1 MACGGRRLNDIAEI
15 VLGVLAGVGGI
26 GGIIIAGIKLYDE
39 YTKKLKLCKQ
49 QLNAFERRWNISY
62 LSSHKEEF
70 TTEEY
75 KRTDEINQKFL
86 EVNNKIRRYIGKLD
100 VLE

>member
-1 MACGGRRLNDIAEI
+1 MTRTQYDKRIYKQATESTVKAQDILNGNIPFILEEI
-15 VLGVLAGVGGI
+15 
-26 GGIIIAGIKLYDE
+26 YDE
-39 YTKKLKLCKQ
+39 YTKILKLCKQ

-86 EVNNKIRRYIGKLD
+86 EVNNKIRRYIGNWMF
-100 VLE
+100 